1 MAPPAT
7 ISHTHHEPPNPS
19 DNNDRPIPTTKT
31 TSKNGTYRGHGHG
44 HGHHHAA
51 GGGGGSIY
59 SDASFSSSSSI
70 MPCANQGEEE
80 EGEVAA
86 VEGLVH
92 SEARLEA
99 RLVTQSYYYYGF
111 PFVSVFGGGGLVQH
125 REPARSL
132 LLFCP
137 PHLEKTVDTTMTYDP
152 IRKENIVVIVTPRRA
167 SHFPFILILK
177 V

>member
-31 TSKNGTYRGHGHG
+31 TSKNNNNSTYRVHG

-51 GGGGGSIY
+51 GGGGSIY
-59 SDASFSSSSSI
+59 SNASFSSSSSI

-80 EGEVAA
+80 VEEVAA

-99 RLVTQSYYYYGF
+99 RLVTKIIA
-111 PFVSVFGGGGLVQH
+111 VFRLFLSLVVVAFYSTESPRVRCCCFAH
-125 REPARSL
+125 
-132 LLFCP
+132 
-137 PHLEKTVDTTMTYDP
+137 PHL
-152 IRKENIVVIVTPRRA
+152 RKQLTP
-167 SHFPFILILK
+167 P
-177 V
+177 

>member
-31 TSKNGTYRGHGHG
+31 TSKNGTYRGHGH
-44 HGHHHAA
+44 HHAA

-59 SDASFSSSSSI
+59 SNASFSSSSSI

-80 EGEVAA
+80 EVEEVAA

-99 RLVTQSYYYYGF
+99 RLVTQSYYYS
-111 PFVSVFGGGGLVQH
+111 FVSVFGGGGLVQH
-125 REPARSL
+125 REPARVRCCCFAHL
-132 LLFCP
+132 TLRKQLTP
-137 PHLEKTVDTTMTYDP
+137 P
-152 IRKENIVVIVTPRRA
+152 
-167 SHFPFILILK
+167 
-177 V
+177 

>member
-31 TSKNGTYRGHGHG
+31 TSKNNNNSTYRVHG

-59 SDASFSSSSSI
+59 SNASFSSSSSI

-80 EGEVAA
+80 VEEVAA

-99 RLVTQSYYYYGF
+99 RLVTQSYYYYYGF

-125 REPARSL
+125 REPRA
-132 LLFCP
+132 FA
-137 PHLEKTVDTTMTYDP
+137 
-152 IRKENIVVIVTPRRA
+152 VVVLPTSP
-167 SHFPFILILK
+167 
-177 V
+177 